1 MSSQYA
7 PPPPYGGST
16 ADVSELAQPL
26 AEGTG
31 WIKFLAIMQLIFSGL
46 YVLGSFGIG
55 LLVAWLPIW
64 LAILLLQTATAIQTA
79 HQQNDGEALKQ
90 ALGKLKLYFVI
101 QAITLI
107 VVFCLSLIAIF
118 AAISMGV
125 NLHNF
130 GHLHQS

>member
-7 PPPPYGGST
+7 PPPYGGST
-16 ADVSELAQPL
+16 ADVSDLALPL

-31 WIKFLAIMQLIFSGL
+31 WIKFLAIVQLVFSGL

-55 LLVAWLPIW
+55 LIVAWLPIW
-64 LAILLLQTATAIQTA
+64 LSIILLQTATAIQTA
-79 HQQNDGEALKQ
+79 QQQGDAEALK
-90 ALGKLKLYFVI
+90 LSLSKLKLYFMI
-101 QAITLI
+101 QAIAMI
-107 VVFCLSLIAIF
+107 VGFCLAMIAIF

-130 GHLHQS
+130 NRFQH